1 MSSLQLPQAVLD
13 AADTSAITQLVLTE
27 RECRDLGRW
36 DEMRDCFH
44 PDSLVRL
51 SWFTGTGPDFVA
63 GSIDMARR
71 KVLAKHRLG
80 PVRVQRKGDRALA
93 SLVGAIDIPA
103 TIGGVDLMLTSL
115 ARFLYRAERRDG
127 RWRLSGFDAVY
138 LRDELQAT
146 VPGQEVPV
154 TLAQVAGFRP
164 AYRMLSF
171 VLASQGYVVN
181 AELPGE
187 DRPDR
192 ADALMREL
200 RDWVGL
206 AD

>member
-1 MSSLQLPQAVLD
+1 MSLQLPQAVLD
-13 AADTSAITQLVLTE
+13 AADVSAITQLVLTE

-80 PVRVQRKGDRALA
+80 PVRVQRRGDRALA

-103 TIGGVDLMLTSL
+103 TIGGVELMLTSL

-138 LRDELQAT
+138 LRDELQAV
-146 VPGQEVPV
+146 VPGQAVPV
-154 TLAQVAGFRP
+154 TPAQVAGYRP

-192 ADALMREL
+192 SDALMREL

-206 AD
+206 QD

>member
-1 MSSLQLPQAVLD
+1 MSQQLPQAVLD
-13 AADTSAITQLVLTE
+13 AADVSAITQLVLTE

-80 PVRVQRKGDRALA
+80 PVRVQLKGDRALV

-138 LRDELQAT
+138 LRDELQAV
-146 VPGQEVPV
+146 VPGQAVPV

-206 AD
+206 PA